1 VQDTDAKGFE
11 RALSR
16 LCGGFDVPLTDPR
29 REAYW
34 RSFRKLSL
42 LEFTGLVDTALVE
55 STFASMPT
63 VGALWELHR
72 KVQSP
77 TSDIAAASA
86 PSIQAQLCEY
96 AAIKLKHL
104 CAKSATPAQRWQ
116 YSRPWTYCY
125 REWVDGGGKQCAEC
139 MGVVIDLD
147 DGKRVGWTVTNMR
160 ADAEVYEQV
169 MRRLHPDYR
178 GDSELRKSA

>member
-1 VQDTDAKGFE
+1 MQESDAKGFE

-16 LCGGFDVPLTDPR
+16 LCAGFDVPLTDAR

-34 RSFRKLSL
+34 RAFRKLRL
-42 LEFTGLVDTALVE
+42 LEFTGLCDTALVE

-72 KVQSP
+72 KLQPPSE
-77 TSDIAAASA
+77 A
-86 PSIQAQLCEY
+86 PADAGPLLQTQLCEY

-104 CAKSATPAQRWQ
+104 CAKTATPAERWT

-125 REWVDGGGKQCAEC
+125 REWRDETGKSCAEC

-147 DGKRVGWTVTNMR
+147 DGRKVGWTVTNMR
-160 ADAEVYEQV
+160 NDTEVYAQV
-169 MRRLHPDYR
+169 MRRLSPDYR
-178 GDSELRKSA
+178 GDRVVQP

>member
-1 VQDTDAKGFE
+1 VQETDAKSFD

-16 LCGGFDVPLTDPR
+16 LCAGFDVPVTDAR

-34 RSFRKLSL
+34 RAFRKLSV
-42 LEFTGLVDTALVE
+42 LEFAGLVDMALVE

-63 VGALWELHR
+63 VGALRELQR
-72 KVQSP
+72 KVQTPAAESGPSGP
-77 TSDIAAASA
+77 T
-86 PSIQAQLCEY
+86 IQAQLCEY

-104 CAKSATPAQRWQ
+104 IRKEAPLAERWR

-125 REWVDGGGKQCAEC
+125 REWRDGDKQCAEC

-147 DGKRVGWTVTNMR
+147 DGNKIGWTVTNMH
-160 ADAEVYEQV
+160 ADGEVYAEV
-169 MRRLHPDYR
+169 MRRFHPDYR
-178 GDSELRKSA
+178 GGKQP

>member
-1 VQDTDAKGFE
+1 MQEADLPAFE
-11 RALSR
+11 RAFRR
-16 LCGGFDVPLTDPR
+16 LCAGFDVPVTDAR

-34 RSFRKLSL
+34 RAFHKLSV
-42 LEFTGLVDTALVE
+42 LEFAGLVDTALVE

-63 VGALWELHR
+63 VGALRELHR

-77 TSDIAAASA
+77 APAEAAPSG

-104 CAKSATPAQRWQ
+104 CAKTATPAERWK
-116 YSRPWTYCY
+116 YSRPRTYCY
-125 REWVDGGGKQCAEC
+125 REWRDGQGKSCAEC

-147 DGKRVGWTVTNMR
+147 NGTKVGWTVTNMHG
-160 ADAEVYEQV
+160 DTEVYAEV
-169 MRRLHPDYR
+169 MRRCHPDYR
-178 GDSELRKSA
+178 GDRQP